1 MITNNVTK
9 IGISLAI
16 VSLLLFGL
24 WYWQNSAIDNSKKEP
39 IQQKVALE
47 TMQDDQCAMDAEVL
61 RIENGVFECSVDA
74 NGNPIRWI
82 LQEYDD

>member
-1 MITNNVTK
+1 MFLFGIWYWHKNSVNKPNKESGQLNVT
-9 IGISLAI
+9 
-16 VSLLLFGL
+16 
-24 WYWQNSAIDNSKKEP
+24 
-39 IQQKVALE
+39 LE
-47 TMQDDQCAMDAEVL
+47 KPQDDQCAMDAEVL